1 MARPKK
7 NPNAVLFTFIANP
20 EKQIAKS
27 TLANYK
33 VALNKLAQKSS
44 DEKKTLIQTKEDLLK
59 HTDVVLELLKDED
72 RFVKGTTMAAIFHV
86 IGRQEETHPY
96 VTAFRQNY
104 YTESYRKKL
113 EEQGKTVPTAGEAG
127 VENWI
132 FGSPIL

>member
-1 MARPKK
+1 MPRPKK
-7 NPNAVLFTFIANP
+7 NPNAVLFAFVANP
-20 EKQIAKS
+20 EKEIAKS

-72 RFVKGTTMAAIFHV
+72 RFVKGTTMAAIFHI

-104 YTESYRKKL
+104 YTPTYVKKL
-113 EEQGKTVPTAGEAG
+113 TDEGKLIPDIPQNTK
-127 VENWI
+127 
-132 FGSPIL
+132 